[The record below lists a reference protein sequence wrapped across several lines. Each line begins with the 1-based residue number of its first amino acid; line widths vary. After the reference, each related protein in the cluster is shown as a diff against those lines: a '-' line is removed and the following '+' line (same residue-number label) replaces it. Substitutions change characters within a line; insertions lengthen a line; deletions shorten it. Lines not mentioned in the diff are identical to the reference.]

1 MVDIVHRVG
10 IQGTT
15 AAKVYDVLTTL
26 HGISGWQ

>member
-1 MVDIVHRVG
+1 VHRVG